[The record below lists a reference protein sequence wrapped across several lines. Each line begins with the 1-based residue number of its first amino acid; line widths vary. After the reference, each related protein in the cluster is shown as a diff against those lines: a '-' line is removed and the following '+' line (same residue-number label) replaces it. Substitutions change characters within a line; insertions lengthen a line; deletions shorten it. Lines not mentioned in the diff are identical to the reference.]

1 MIYQKNIY
9 KFYKYKGS
17 GYMAKIMVDPSKL
30 EIAANKME
38 QQAADYAKLYKQLFT
53 EVEAME
59 KAWQGADNIAYTT
72 QIQGFREDLNQIKKL
87 LDDYSTFLK
96 QSAKIYK
103 NTQEEVVNKA
113 KTLTN

>member
-30 EIAANKME
+30 EMAANKME

-53 EVEAME
+53 
-59 KAWQGADNIAYTT
+59 
-72 QIQGFREDLNQIKKL
+72 
-87 LDDYSTFLK
+87 
-96 QSAKIYK
+96 
-103 NTQEEVVNKA
+103 
-113 KTLTN
+113 